1 MIGPMSYTA
10 IQSMLDAAYPS
21 GLRNYWRSNFLAAID
36 DDLIETIL
44 ANAGGLPGFAGSA
57 ILFGDAI
64 KPFALGAGYV
74 NDMTGDEGAERIR
87 AAYGAQYERLV
98 EIKPTYD
105 PSNFF
110 RGNQNIH
117 P

>member
-1 MIGPMSYTA
+1 MRPI
-10 IQSMLDAAYPS
+10 SMTYAERSGVSCSCPALSVWADRADDAKHVQCT
-21 GLRNYWRSNFLAAID
+21 RD
-36 DDLIETIL
+36 
-44 ANAGGLPGFAGSA
+44 
-57 ILFGDAI
+57 FGDAI
-64 KPFALGAGYV
+64 KPFALGGGYM
-74 NDMTGDEGAERIR
+74 NYMTGDEGAERIR

-98 EIKPTYD
+98 EIKRTYD